1 MIMQRILNALVI
13 FNFTFAGILT
23 GVLVYSYVN
32 QDKLR
37 EEAKE
42 RLQEIVVD
50 SVMGVLDDSVPLPD
64 TTGPAIPLQMP

>member
-1 MIMQRILNALVI
+1 MQKILNALVI

-32 QDKLR
+32 QDRLR

>member
-1 MIMQRILNALVI
+1 MIMQKILNALVI

-32 QDKLR
+32 QDRLR

>member
-1 MIMQRILNALVI
+1 MIMQKILNALVI
-13 FNFTFAGILT
+13 FNFTFAGVLT
-23 GVLVYSYVN
+23 GILVYTYVN

-37 EEAKE
+37 DEAKE

>member
-1 MIMQRILNALVI
+1 MIMQKILNALVI
-13 FNFTFAGILT
+13 FNFTFAGVLT
-23 GVLVYSYVN
+23 GILVYTYVN

-37 EEAKE
+37 DEAKE

-64 TTGPAIPLQMP
+64 VTGPAIPLQMP

>member
-1 MIMQRILNALVI
+1 VIMQKILNALVI
-13 FNFTFAGILT
+13 FNFTFAGVLT

-32 QDKLR
+32 QDKIR

>member
-1 MIMQRILNALVI
+1 MIMQKILNALVI
-13 FNFTFAGILT
+13 FNFTFAGVLT
-23 GVLVYSYVN
+23 GVLVYTYVN

-37 EEAKE
+37 DEAKE

-64 TTGPAIPLQMP
+64 VTGPAIPLQMP

>member
-1 MIMQRILNALVI
+1 MQKILNALVI

-32 QDKLR
+32 QDKIR

>member
-1 MIMQRILNALVI
+1 MIMQKILNALVI
-13 FNFTFAGILT
+13 FNFTFAGVLT
-23 GVLVYSYVN
+23 GVLVYTYVN

-64 TTGPAIPLQMP
+64 VTGPAIPLQMP

>member
-1 MIMQRILNALVI
+1 MQKILNALVI
-13 FNFTFAGILT
+13 FNFTFAGVLT
-23 GVLVYSYVN
+23 GVLVYTYVN

-37 EEAKE
+37 DEAKE

>member
-1 MIMQRILNALVI
+1 MIMQKILNALVI
-13 FNFTFAGILT
+13 FNFTFAGVLT

>member
-1 MIMQRILNALVI
+1 MIMQKILNALVI

>member
-1 MIMQRILNALVI
+1 MQKILNALVI
-13 FNFTFAGILT
+13 FNFTFAGVLT

-37 EEAKE
+37 DEAKE

>member
-1 MIMQRILNALVI
+1 MIMQKILNALVI

-32 QDKLR
+32 QDKFR

>member
-1 MIMQRILNALVI
+1 MQKILNVLVI
-13 FNFTFAGILT
+13 FNFAFAGVLT
-23 GVLVYSYVN
+23 GVLVYTYVN

-37 EEAKE
+37 DEAKE

>member
-1 MIMQRILNALVI
+1 MQKILNALVI
-13 FNFTFAGILT
+13 FNFTFAGVLT

-32 QDKLR
+32 QDKIR

>member
-1 MIMQRILNALVI
+1 MQKILNALVI
-13 FNFTFAGILT
+13 FNFTFAGVLT

-64 TTGPAIPLQMP
+64 VTGPAIPLQMP

>member
-1 MIMQRILNALVI
+1 MIMQKILNALVI

-32 QDKLR
+32 QDKIR

>member
-1 MIMQRILNALVI
+1 MIMQKILNALVI

-32 QDKLR
+32 QDKFR

-50 SVMGVLDDSVPLPD
+50 SVMGILDDSVPLPD

>member
-1 MIMQRILNALVI
+1 MQKILNALVI
-13 FNFTFAGILT
+13 FNFTFAGVLT

>member
-1 MIMQRILNALVI
+1 MIMQKILNALVI
-13 FNFTFAGILT
+13 FNFTFAGVLT
-23 GVLVYSYVN
+23 GVLVYSHVN

>member
-1 MIMQRILNALVI
+1 MQKILNALVI

-32 QDKLR
+32 QDKFR

>member
-1 MIMQRILNALVI
+1 MIMQKILNALVI
-13 FNFTFAGILT
+13 FNFAFAGVLT
-23 GVLVYSYVN
+23 GFLVYTYVN

-37 EEAKE
+37 EEARE

>member
-1 MIMQRILNALVI
+1 MQKILNALVI
-13 FNFTFAGILT
+13 FNFAFAGVLT

>member
-1 MIMQRILNALVI
+1 MIMQKILNALVI
-13 FNFTFAGILT
+13 FNFTFAGVLT
-23 GVLVYSYVN
+23 GVLVYTYVN
-32 QDKLR
+32 QDKLG
-37 EEAKE
+37 EEAEE

>member
-1 MIMQRILNALVI
+1 MQKILNALVI
-13 FNFTFAGILT
+13 FNFTFAGVLT
-23 GVLVYSYVN
+23 GVLVYTYVN
-32 QDKLR
+32 QDKFR
-37 EEAKE
+37 DEAKE

>member
-1 MIMQRILNALVI
+1 MQKILNALVI

-23 GVLVYSYVN
+23 GFLVYTYVN
-32 QDKLR
+32 QDKLKD
-37 EEAKE
+37 EARE

-64 TTGPAIPLQMP
+64 ATGPAIPLQMP

>member
-1 MIMQRILNALVI
+1 MQKILNALVI
-13 FNFTFAGILT
+13 FNFTFAGVLT
-23 GVLVYSYVN
+23 GILVYTYVN

-37 EEAKE
+37 DEAKE

>member
-1 MIMQRILNALVI
+1 MQKILNVLVI
-13 FNFTFAGILT
+13 FNFAFAGVLT

>member
-1 MIMQRILNALVI
+1 MQKLLNSLVI
-13 FNFTFAGILT
+13 FNFAFAGVLT

-32 QDKLR
+32 QDKIR

>member
-1 MIMQRILNALVI
+1 MQKILNALVI
-13 FNFTFAGILT
+13 FNFTFAGVLT
-23 GVLVYSYVN
+23 GVLVYTYVN

-37 EEAKE
+37 DEAKE

-64 TTGPAIPLQMP
+64 VTGPAIPLQMP

>member
-1 MIMQRILNALVI
+1 MIMQKILNALVI
-13 FNFTFAGILT
+13 FNFAFAGVLT
-23 GVLVYSYVN
+23 GFLVYTYVN

>member
-1 MIMQRILNALVI
+1 MIMQKILNALVI
-13 FNFTFAGILT
+13 FNFTFAGVLT
-23 GVLVYSYVN
+23 GVLVYTYVN

-50 SVMGVLDDSVPLPD
+50 SVMGVLADSVPLPD
-64 TTGPAIPLQMP
+64 VTGPAIPLQMP

>member
-1 MIMQRILNALVI
+1 MIMQKILNALVI
-13 FNFTFAGILT
+13 FNFAFAGVLT
-23 GVLVYSYVN
+23 GVLVYTYVN

>member
-1 MIMQRILNALVI
+1 MQKILNALVI

-32 QDKLR
+32 QDKFR

-64 TTGPAIPLQMP
+64 VTGPAIPLQMP

>member
-1 MIMQRILNALVI
+1 MIMQKILNALVI

-64 TTGPAIPLQMP
+64 RDWETK

>member
-1 MIMQRILNALVI
+1 MQKILNALVI
-13 FNFTFAGILT
+13 FNFAFAGVLT
-23 GVLVYSYVN
+23 GFLVYTYVN

-37 EEAKE
+37 EEARE

>member
-1 MIMQRILNALVI
+1 MQKILNAVVI

>member
-1 MIMQRILNALVI
+1 MQKILNALVV

>member
-1 MIMQRILNALVI
+1 MIMQKILNALVI

-37 EEAKE
+37 DEAKE

-64 TTGPAIPLQMP
+64 ATGPAIPLQMP